1 MKKIINILIL
11 LIISAN
17 YLAQE
22 PVFSQFYFNPIY
34 LNPAMSGMD
43 NNYRLIINNKNQWSK
58 IPGKFNTTSVS
69 FDSWQNQSNS
79 SVSMLYST
87 STEGESY
94 FRTER
99 FHFGGAYRLFDIFP
113 LSLIHI

>member
-69 FDSWQNQSNS
+69 FDSWQNQSN
-79 SVSMLYST
+79 
-87 STEGESY
+87 
-94 FRTER
+94 
-99 FHFGGAYRLFDIFP
+99 
-113 LSLIHI
+113 